1 MDKIDKLLDALEH
14 PERYPDAE
22 IQEMLHDPEVK
33 EVYELLGRTKS
44 SLQPIA
50 VPDVDAEWD
59 AFVEARQ
66 QSVAKPRFS
75 ILSFFSR
82 NVAASVVI
90 GIASLAAVAAIVRVS
105 VSSNFVTKEETMTS
119 DAIASQSV
127 HVLAI
132 DTIHEMRGDDIAS
145 QEIVIFDNEPL
156 QTIVAAIAR
165 NYGYKPAFASEDAKS
180 LRLYFRWDK
189 NLSVEQVVESLNN
202 FEQIHIILKGKT
214 ITIE

>member
-14 PERYPDAE
+14 PEHYPDSE

-33 EVYELLGRTKS
+33 EVYKLLGRTKT

-59 AFVEARQ
+59 AFVESRQ
-66 QSVAKPRFS
+66 QPVAKPRFR

-82 NVAASVVI
+82 NVAASVII
-90 GIASLAAVAAIVRVS
+90 GIASLAAVAAIVGVS
-105 VSSNFVTKEETMTS
+105 VSSNFVTKEEAMTS
-119 DAIASQSV
+119 DTIASQSV
-127 HVLAI
+127 HIMAI
-132 DTIHEMRGDDIAS
+132 DTIYEMGGDEIAA

-165 NYGYKPAFASEDAKS
+165 NYGYKPVFASEDAKS

-189 NLSVEQVVESLNN
+189 NLPVEQVVESLNN

-214 ITIE
+214 ITID